1 MSSPKDS
8 QTPGP
13 DGTTGDRPTDTGGQ
27 QPTAEP
33 RGGQTSAEAG
43 GSVRDRLRNPGPQ
56 SSGGDTRGSH
66 LTGADFQN
74 TDSRA
79 RLHAEG
85 RDEGQRSGDNPPQ
98 PVEIDQPRGNDL
110 DPDAA
115 RASERKVSALFLLAV
130 VAVIAFFGVY
140 WFAPFTFGVE
150 KGNVYF
156 TPMLGLTMA
165 LALFGIGAGAVVW
178 AKELMV
184 DEEAVQERHPFG
196 STPEDRRATALAFQ
210 QGARDSGLPR
220 RTLLRNSAL
229 LGGGALA
236 LLPVPLLFGLG
247 PYANKEKALER
258 TAWKKGVRLIRQ
270 NGTPVKLGDLQIGA
284 VESVFPDVPRGTKI
298 ADSPAL
304 LIRMRPEVLQPRKG
318 REDWSVD
325 GHIVYS
331 SVCTHLGCPVKLYEQ
346 QTHNLL
352 CPCHQ
357 STFNA
362 ADGAQVKFGPAARPL
377 PQLAISVDPEGYFVA
392 QGDFNEPIGPSYWE
406 RHKA

>member
-1 MSSPKDS
+1 MT
-8 QTPGP
+8 TPQDPQVPGL
-13 DGTTGDRPTDTGGQ
+13 TDTGSQ
-27 QPTAEP
+27 QPTSTP
-33 RGGQTSAEAG
+33 HGGQTSADAAG
-43 GSVRDRLRNPGPQ
+43 SIRDRLRNPGPQ
-56 SSGGDTRGSH
+56 SSGGDTRSSH

-79 RLHAEG
+79 TLHAEG
-85 RDEGQRSGDNPPQ
+85 RDEDQILSNRPPEGVD
-98 PVEIDQPRGNDL
+98 VEPPRGNEL
-110 DPDAA
+110 DPAAA
-115 RASERKVSALFLLAV
+115 RASERKVAGLFLLAV
-130 VAVIAFFGVY
+130 VAVVAFFGVY

-156 TPMLGLTMA
+156 TPMLGLSMA

-196 STPEDRRATALAFQ
+196 SSPEDRKATALAFQ

-220 RTLLRNSAL
+220 RSLLRNSAL

-247 PYANKEKALER
+247 PYAHKERVLEH

-304 LIRMRPEVLQPRKG
+304 LIRMRPEALVPMEG

-362 ADGAQVKFGPAARPL
+362 AHGAKVKFGPAARPL
-377 PQLAISVDPEGYFVA
+377 PQLAISVDPEGYFFA

-406 RHKA
+406 RNEP